1 MAVAINKDAI
11 RLFMNFI
18 VFPYTA
24 SNDEDALV
32 VFIIYKFIIQ
42 I

>member
-18 VFPYTA
+18 FFPYTA
-24 SNDEDALV
+24 SNDEYALV
-32 VFIIYKFIIQ
+32 IFIIFELTIQ